1 MPTQDVTV
9 PRGPLRLAGQLHTPD
24 ELPEGEPRP
33 AIVLSTPGSSVKEQI
48 GANYASRLAERGFI
62 AIAVDPAN
70 QGQSEGDPRDLEDP
84 YARGEDLRS
93 TIDFLTTL
101 DAVDA
106 DRIGLLGIC
115 AGGGYAV
122 HTAMTEPRIKPS
134 APSCRST
141 SVGPSA
147 KLTPPPAQS
156 ARGWSPSPLSEPSRP
171 AVANPPE
178 TRGSPT
184 PSSRPSS
191 GASPTSTSC
200 KPSPTTGRLEPPRP
214 LHEPSACPQRRPA
227 PGLRRLPPRQRA
239 ADPAAPGHPRRSPGQ
254 HRLL

>member
-122 HTAMTEPRIKPS
+122 HTAMTEPRIKAISTVVPVNIGRAFRQADTSPGAVRTRLESVATQRTLEARGGEPARDPWIPDTLEQAEQWGITDVDVLQAVSYYRTPRAATTTPRTVGLS
-134 APSCRST
+134 AATPCSWASTPST
-141 SVGPSA
+141 S
-147 KLTPPPAQS
+147 PA
-156 ARGWSPSPLSEPSRP
+156 
-171 AVANPPE
+171 
-178 TRGSPT
+178 
-184 PSSRPSS
+184 
-191 GASPTSTSC
+191 SC
-200 KPSPTTGRLEPPRP
+200 
-214 LHEPSACPQRRPA
+214 
-227 PGLRRLPPRQRA
+227 
-239 ADPAAPGHPRRSPGQ
+239 
-254 HRLL
+254 